1 MISITAMNELSER
14 EKNNIPIRVGV
25 VGTGFIGR
33 GLINQISLMKGI
45 KTTVVATRTLDKAI
59 KVLTNNQV
67 AYRHCINEYELRK
80 TIHSEQIGIVSDP
93 MLLPTADIDII
104 VDCTGDIE
112 FGAALG
118 VKTIENDKHFI
129 SNPEMDVTVGPV
141 LSKMAADKGV
151 IYSGAD
157 GDEPGV
163 IMNLYHHVS
172 SLGLDIVAAG
182 KFKGYHNCYATP
194 LAVKPWADKLAQ
206 NPYKIASFADGTKM
220 NIEMALVANATGLI
234 PDIRGMHCPT
244 TTLDRVSDVLK
255 LREQGGILSSSGVI
269 EVVMG
274 VQPSGGVFVVATT
287 SNSQIKK
294 DLQYYKM
301 GNGPNYLFYRPYH
314 LCAVEMGT
322 GIISAVLNGEPT
334 ICPKHTPVADVLTVA
349 KKDLRTGEVLDDIG
363 GYSFY
368 GVVDRAITVKEKKF
382 LPIGLACKARMIR
395 SVKAGTPITLDDVEV
410 NDHSLVWKLRQRY
423 EKMV

>member
-1 MISITAMNELSER
+1 MISVTAMNELSER
-14 EKNNIPIRVGV
+14 EVNNNPIRVGV

-45 KTTVVATRTLDKAI
+45 QITAVANRNLDKAI
-59 KVLTNNQV
+59 KVLANNQML
-67 AYRHCINEYELRK
+67 YRHCTNEYELSK
-80 TIHSEQIGIVSDP
+80 TIQCEQIGVVSDP
-93 MLLPTADIDII
+93 MLLTTADIDII

-112 FGAALG
+112 FGAVLG
-118 VKTIENDKHFI
+118 VKTIENGKHFI
-129 SNPEMDVTVGPV
+129 SNPEMDVTVGSV

-163 IMNLYHHVS
+163 IMNLFHHVS
-172 SLGLDIVAAG
+172 SLGLDIVVAG
-182 KFKGYHNCYATP
+182 KFKGYYNCCATP
-194 LAVKPWADKLAQ
+194 VSVKPWADKLVQ
-206 NPYKIASFADGTKM
+206 NPFKISSFADGTKM

-234 PDIRGMHCPT
+234 PDIRGMHCPSAK
-244 TTLDRVSDVLK
+244 LDTVAEVLK

-287 SNSQIKK
+287 SNPQIKK

-301 GNGPNYLFYRPYH
+301 GDGPNYLFYRPYH

-322 GIISAVLNGEPT
+322 GIVSAVLNGEPT
-334 ICPKHTPVADVLTVA
+334 ICPKNTPVADVLTVA
-349 KKDLRTGEVLDDIG
+349 KKDIRAGEVLDDIG

-368 GVVDRAITVKEKKF
+368 GAVDRAITVKEQKF
-382 LPIGLACKARMIR
+382 LPIGLARNARIIR
-395 SVKAGTPITLDDVEV
+395 PVKKGTPITLDDVEV
-410 NDHSLVWKLRQRY
+410 NDSSLVWKLRQCY
-423 EKMV
+423 EKMI